1 MILQDVKTESSM
13 REFIQKLIYIY
24 IIAMI
29 KSFLFSL
36 PFGVCSVGLFVSKGF
51 IYLSILFHFC
61 IESSLQE
68 IL

>member
-24 IIAMI
+24 IAMI